1 MKNNEEFNKKAR
13 LDAEEVMQKYSPH
26 ELYAASGQLTH
37 AMNHIEQAFARTND
51 HVQQAIYEY
60 AAANN
65 RDDIIETL
73 YNDIEPGALP
83 SPSLF
88 DSDPEIAQTI
98 LSRAEEIG
106 DNYRSIRNKSTRKQI
121 TRHSLKTFASGFT
134 FGAYNPGS
142 LLDSSDPP
150 LRQWL
155 PAKESGE
162 E

>member
-1 MKNNEEFNKKAR
+1 MKNNDEFNKKAP
-13 LDAEEVMQKYSPH
+13 LEAEEVIRKYDPR
-26 ELYAASGQLTH
+26 ELYTTSGQLTH
-37 AMNHIEQAFARTND
+37 AINHIEEAFARTND
-51 HVQQAIYEY
+51 HVQQAIYEF

-73 YNDIEPGALP
+73 YNEVEPGALP

-88 DSDPEIAQTI
+88 DSDPEIAQII

-106 DNYRSIRNKSTRKQI
+106 DNYRNTRKKRTRKRI
-121 TRHSLKTFASGFT
+121 ARHSLKAFASGFT